1 MLTTI
6 LKADEAVRQIE
17 TAIRGNRRVVG
28 VDGFRVVPQGIIAA
42 LDLILDVSS
51 EPMEPEEAAIKSIQ
65 FIYLNAADDVLF
77 EVVIEDMPDGK

>member
-1 MLTTI
+1 MLTAFM
-6 LKADEAVRQIE
+6 KADEAVRQIE

-28 VDGFRVVPQGIIAA
+28 VDGFQVVPQGIIAA

-51 EPMEPEEAAIKSIQ
+51 EPMEPEAAAIKSIQ
-65 FIYLNAADDVLF
+65 FIRLNAAEDVLF